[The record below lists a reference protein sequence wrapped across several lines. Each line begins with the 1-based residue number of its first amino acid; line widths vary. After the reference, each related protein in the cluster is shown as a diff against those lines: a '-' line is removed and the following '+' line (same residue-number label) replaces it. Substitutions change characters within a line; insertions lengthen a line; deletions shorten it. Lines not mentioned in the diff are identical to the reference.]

1 MRCLKKMGPEL
12 GCSGRSARILATG
25 LSLRP
30 SPIVFC
36 LFPSSISASS
46 RYVLGL
52 SFLTSLT
59 LCIFSL
65 KPVLVSLSSL
75 ITHFLSLPV
84 WVGVGTTQN
93 NKTLRKSSPRSVPVF
108 LILLAGISAEALKL

>member
-1 MRCLKKMGPEL
+1 
-12 GCSGRSARILATG
+12 
-25 LSLRP
+25 
-30 SPIVFC
+30 
-36 LFPSSISASS
+36 
-46 RYVLGL
+46 
-52 SFLTSLT
+52 
-59 LCIFSL
+59 
-65 KPVLVSLSSL
+65 LVSLSSL